1 MSNAEK
7 KIVTSRYIQINS
19 WALLEYEYSNEEI
32 KSNISKIINKHTGA
46 NQFINKNN
54 TDISEFKFK
63 NILDNT
69 ALPINSQRNKWFHSD
84 VDNTQTTYLID
95 NDYIEKVPVV
105 PDKEYTLSY
114 DTIKIHIVSGFNLDG
129 MDGLIAQCQF
139 QCAPEGVI
147 DISSL
152 VYFNDNENGL
162 LNFNSSPIFL
172 GDRMYDKTIEFKI
185 PAFSYIKSLEND
197 FSFSNIFCKED
208 SQIKKDGLILFSLYE
223 IDKTEFNNLNEI
235 FLSTGNKYEVSF
247 LSEDV
252 YSNLSGVI
260 KESNTG
266 DYFEYYAAYNNN
278 IKDFNNYINNLNN
291 GRDIWV
297 VSHLLEV
304 YEHIDDG
311 IEVKTVKTDNIT
323 NFQNTKF
330 GEKNKYRPIVLNTE
344 ADSFEIK
351 YTMRLLNSDNGQQ
364 LIRKANI
371 INTNPNKYGEN
382 ISKINIG
389 ASNIKVYNRIE
400 SGDNIDVTSAI
411 NHIDSMPIIFDKP
424 DSIIEVPGEPGE
436 PTIIYK
442 TKYEN
447 IIKTKYI
454 PTYYNQ
460 TNISL
465 STTGNNAQELNNNI
479 FGQGSA
485 ILFLNEYDNIIR
497 FKLYDKKIN
506 NAEFNT
512 LNITT
517 FSNIRLSFILDNGQK
532 IYIKQTKSYDI
543 DPLAGEIEFLINS
556 DISYKL
562 LNIKDKRFFII
573 SDSEDGQADESVV
586 YQGIFENFSNRNDVI
601 NEYNKRKEIDINKSI
616 IKLQELNDELDLKTK
631 ELNKNILLYQ
641 NLIDQNNI
649 NINKGGSVETDMHRK
664 IEDVRRV
671 ARQET
676 EILSRKTLETKEYIN
691 KSIQN
696 NKGFILKEIPG
707 EDLDLGSSITQI
719 SPKITTPSNPNKIQV
734 ITKIKKGS
742 SDNNEIINITK

>member
-1 MSNAEK
+1 MS

-19 WALLEYEYSNEEI
+19 WALLEYEYSNEGVD
-32 KSNISKIINKHTGA
+32 SNISKIINKHTGA
-46 NQFINKNN
+46 NQFINN
-54 TDISEFKFK
+54 TDISENK

-84 VDNTQTTYLID
+84 VDNTQSTYLIN
-95 NDYIEKVPVV
+95 NDYIEIEDPIEE
-105 PDKEYTLSY
+105 PYTLNLLY

-147 DISSL
+147 DMSSL
-152 VYFNDNENGL
+152 VYFNDNEKDL
-162 LNFNSSPIFL
+162 LKFNSSPIFL

-185 PAFSYIKSLEND
+185 PALSYIKSLTLEND
-197 FSFSNIFCKED
+197 FSNIFCKED

-223 IDKTEFNNLNEI
+223 IDKTEINNLNEI

-252 YSNLSGVI
+252 YSNLSGII

-278 IKDFNNYINNLNN
+278 IEDFNNYINNLNAKFN
-291 GRDIWV
+291 GREIWV

-304 YEHIDDG
+304 YEYING
-311 IEVKTVKTDNIT
+311 IEVKTDNIT
-323 NFQNTKF
+323 NFQNTNF
-330 GEKNKYRPIVLNTE
+330 GIKNKYRPIILNTG

-389 ASNIKVYNRIE
+389 ASNIKVYNRVE

-424 DSIIEVPGEPGE
+424 DNIIEVPGEPGE

-506 NAEFNT
+506 KAEFNT

-517 FSNIRLSFILDNGQK
+517 FSNIRLSFILDDGQK

-616 IKLQELNDELDLKTK
+616 IKLQELNDEIDLKTK